1 MLNRGDSV
9 NTNVEN
15 EQMVRDLK
23 AMYFDMIV
31 APTKVLLDLMKQIEK
46 AEPAKK
52 SFYEEALLQQR
63 EILGNTMEDVEKV
76 FINVMGISSG
86 LSAVSKTVDAFSPV
100 TISKRA
106 PETSKEEVS
115 KEEPLEVPSSMSST
129 VEDNSSEP
137 REKVVSSEEEKSLLK
152 KSQEEV
158 PIQEEKEVASAISA
172 PEQQKEEVVESALDV
187 ERPVVPSDSSP
198 VSAKPR
204 LRRFERVHKGVV
216 KAILVNKT
224 QYQKLCASLPTQ
236 EKILEQKEVL
246 FPLPSVDVNVVNS
259 EDREVQ
265 MEEMMEQAKELY
277 KQGKADEAQSLLT
290 KISAMNSKK

>member
-15 EQMVRDLK
+15 EQMVQDLK

-31 APTKVLLDLMKQIEK
+31 APTKVLLDLMKKIEK
-46 AEPAKK
+46 SEPEKK
-52 SFYEEALLQQR
+52 AFYEEALLQQR

-86 LSAVSKTVDAFSPV
+86 LSDVSKVTFSQSP
-100 TISKRA
+100 IFEQSPQPSK
-106 PETSKEEVS
+106 
-115 KEEPLEVPSSMSST
+115 
-129 VEDNSSEP
+129 
-137 REKVVSSEEEKSLLK
+137 
-152 KSQEEV
+152 
-158 PIQEEKEVASAISA
+158 QEEKEETTESSVSLSDPVEDSPEEQEKESISSEEVALPS
-172 PEQQKEEVVESALDV
+172 EENKEESISTEEKNVETPSENVSFPPKEETVESTL
-187 ERPVVPSDSSP
+187 DSSHDAP
-198 VSAKPR
+198 VSTKPR

-246 FPLPSVDVNVVNS
+246 LPLPTEDALSSSS

-265 MEEMMEQAKELY
+265 MEKMMELAKELY
-277 KQGKADEAQSLLT
+277 KQGKAEEAQSLLT
-290 KISAMNSKK
+290 EISAMNSKK